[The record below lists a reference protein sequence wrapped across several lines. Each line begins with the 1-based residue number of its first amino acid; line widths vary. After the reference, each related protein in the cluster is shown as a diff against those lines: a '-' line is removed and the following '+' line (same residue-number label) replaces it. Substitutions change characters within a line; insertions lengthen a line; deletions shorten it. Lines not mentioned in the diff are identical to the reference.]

1 MTLRTDAS
9 LDRAAFFNVFRA
21 MEDED
26 GKAVGQQE
34 AYINALPSITWKA
47 MNATIAF

>member
-21 MEDED
+21 IEDED

-34 AYINALPSITWKA
+34 ASHSAWAIKVLKSR
-47 MNATIAF
+47 FHEF

>member
-21 MEDED
+21 IADED
-26 GKAVGQQE
+26 GKAVEQQE
-34 AYINALPSITWKA
+34 AYVHQCIDVYDLEGNALH
-47 MNATIAF
+47 